1 MSDKERLAKAQ
12 ALLEEMAKRYGVTLL
27 PTTVSSRVD
36 DGSTV
41 VRPQVM
47 LQLIP
52 EWKES
57 EHGDN

>member
-1 MSDKERLAKAQ
+1 MSEQERLAKAQ

-41 VRPQVM
+41 VRPQVL

-52 EWKES
+52 EWKAAGD
-57 EHGDN
+57 GDN